1 MNQTSSHQPGY
12 HLRQWLEGD
21 RNSPYTILHNATS
34 PQLTSQ
40 VSIPAKMVQGW
51 RKTLVRPYSWYS
63 SPSTYDKRHGT
74 RVEKTPLRVPKSNGT
89 LDTATLAKIIQGWR
103 RLPLGY
109 QKTAGPPPMAES
121 RRVTPPPAE
130 GRFTAG
136 PLPMAAEPSDHPAT
150 RRGPVYSGTTADGR
164 RAVGSPRHPPMAGV
178 QRDHRRWPQSR
189 QITPPP
195 TDGRCTARQATYP

>member
-1 MNQTSSHQPGY
+1 VI
-12 HLRQWLEGD
+12 R
-21 RNSPYTILHNATS
+21 S
-34 PQLTSQ
+34 PQSADIRP
-40 VSIPAKMVQGW
+40 SSRHYVQ
-51 RKTLVRPYSWYS
+51 S
-63 SPSTYDKRHGT
+63 
-74 RVEKTPLRVPKSNGT
+74 LRVPKSNGT

-150 RRGPVYSGTTADGR
+150 RRGPVYSGTTANGR

-178 QRDHRRWPQSR
+178 GGTTANGHRAVRAPRHPPMAGVQRDPHRPASTHHV
-189 QITPPP
+189 TPP
-195 TDGRCTARQATYP
+195 TRQNGQCTAGPP